1 MKTIFWVVLTLI
13 GVAAQAGARP
23 KLQIIGDA
31 IVVPL
36 TERTASA
43 EMGERIFVSRESGHC
58 VLCHQVAGL
67 DAPFQGDI
75 GPQLSDVG
83 DRLSPAQLRLR
94 IVDSSILNAQTIM
107 PPYYRRQNLHRVAS
121 QYEGETVLT
130 ALQIEHLVAY
140 LSQRRSDTP

>member
-140 LSQRRSDTP
+140 LSQRRRDTP

>member
-31 IVVPL
+31 SVVPL